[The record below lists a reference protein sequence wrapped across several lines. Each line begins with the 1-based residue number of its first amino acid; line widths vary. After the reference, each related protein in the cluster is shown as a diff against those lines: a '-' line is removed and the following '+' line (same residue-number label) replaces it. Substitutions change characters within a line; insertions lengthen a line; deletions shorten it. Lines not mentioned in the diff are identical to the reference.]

1 MNLIRALFSLS
12 VLAVAVASKADT
24 TYTDLSQ
31 ELVHDTDAITT
42 SPGSAAVNETA
53 AKDPFIRSAI
63 VLEKGKVVAKYIR
76 DDVDENEPHHVW
88 SVTKSWTSL
97 LIGMLIE
104 SGDLSLNE
112 TLKDIFDKRST
123 RKAFNNTNAFTDVS
137 DDTTKFRENVTVEE
151 LLTMTSG
158 LISPPEED
166 AANLAATMT
175 TDAIWDMALAS
186 GTIGGSNLT
195 DSLAR
200 PDIGTKGTFSYLA
213 TSNILSYVIEL
224 RSDLTPREYL
234 AANVMPFLN
243 ISEEDYDWL
252 QNADGRENAY
262 HGIELTP
269 LQMARF
275 GQLYLQGGQYKEGEP
290 LVSQSWIDATL
301 TTHAVDPLFQAGYG
315 YLFWNFGVFCA
326 IGLYG
331 QDICIDESNER
342 VIVQQRDP
350 DYSNPLLGSMVI
362 TPVAMDASLSFDGV
376 SPGTV
381 VGAPTASPSKG
392 ISDVTGPTDAPV
404 SAAPY
409 FTKDRVLVLGLPLVV
424 LMW

>member
-1 MNLIRALFSLS
+1 
-12 VLAVAVASKADT
+12 
-24 TYTDLSQ
+24 
-31 ELVHDTDAITT
+31 
-42 SPGSAAVNETA
+42 
-53 AKDPFIRSAI
+53 
-63 VLEKGKVVAKYIR
+63 
-76 DDVDENEPHHVW
+76 
-88 SVTKSWTSL
+88 
-97 LIGMLIE
+97 MLIE

-290 LVSQSWIDATL
+290 VVSQSWIDATL
-301 TTHAVDPLFQAGYG
+301 TTHSVDPLLQAGYG
-315 YLFWNFGVFCA
+315 YLFWNFGAFCA

-331 QDICIDESNER
+331 QDICIDQSNER

-350 DYSNPLLGSMVI
+350 DYSNPLLGNMVI

-376 SPGTV
+376 SLGTV
-381 VGAPTASPSKG
+381 VGTPTASPSKG
-392 ISDVTGPTDAPV
+392 ISGVTGPTDAPA

-409 FTKDRVLVLGLPLVV
+409 FTKDRLLVLGLPLVAF
-424 LMW
+424 MW